1 MGMTCLT
8 AVEDLIRDAQR
19 AYEALVWDNPRIAPE
34 ALSGLLNELD
44 YLYSLKAQEVL
55 YEPNF

>member
-1 MGMTCLT
+1 MTMTCLT
-8 AVEDLIRDAQR
+8 SIEDLIRDAQR
-19 AYEALVWDNPRIAPE
+19 AYESLVWDNPSIEPT

-44 YLYSLKAQEVL
+44 YLYSLKAQGVV